1 MFLTFF
7 KLFAYLGSCLPQTL
21 VVLRFCKLF
30 DENVRADAVARAR
43 ERTGARAYAP
53 THDIPTTLSALT
65 YDSTYDIICESIL

>member
-1 MFLTFF
+1 MRGNASGAAVAAAPAEEL
-7 KLFAYLGSCLPQTL
+7 C
-21 VVLRFCKLF
+21 
-30 DENVRADAVARAR
+30 VRADAVARAR